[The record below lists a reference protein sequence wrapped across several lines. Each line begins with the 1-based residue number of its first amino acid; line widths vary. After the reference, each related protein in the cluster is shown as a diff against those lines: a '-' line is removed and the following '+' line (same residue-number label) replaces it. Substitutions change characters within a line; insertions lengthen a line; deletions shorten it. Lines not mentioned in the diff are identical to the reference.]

1 MGVGEVT
8 GRGVCTR
15 SRRRAHAL
23 VPARFALLPVL
34 AWFAAT
40 GAWAAAPAP
49 LAAPDGMVVA
59 ESPAAALVGAE
70 VLRRGG
76 NAIDAAIAV
85 HFALA
90 VTYPEAGNIGGG
102 GFMLVRLADGSSEA
116 IDFREVAPAAAT
128 RGLFLRSDGTP
139 DAQLSTT
146 SLLASGVPGSVAG
159 MGLAHERYGT
169 LPWKELLA
177 PAQRLAAEGFV
188 VDAYTAAQLLESRAR
203 LEAHPAARHI
213 FLRDDRFWAEGDTL
227 RQPELA
233 ATLARIA
240 QSGPREF
247 YEGATAESLVAEM
260 TRGGGIITREDLRA
274 YRAIVRRPLTGT
286 YRGYTL
292 ITMPPPSSGGIAI
305 LQMLGILG
313 GFQLRD
319 GGPLASRTLH
329 LMTEA
334 MRRAF
339 ADRAEFLG
347 DPDFAPLPLDGLLQP
362 AYLDSLRASIDPWRA
377 TPSLQAGPGMPAG
390 AAAFYAATGGTP
402 GPDIHGAGSGAGSG
416 AGPGAGPDAG
426 SSGGVET
433 THFSIVDRDGN
444 AVAVTTTLNT
454 WYGSGHMV
462 TGAGFLL
469 NNEMDDFTAA
479 PGQPNGFGL
488 IQGEANAV
496 RPYARP
502 LSSMAPT
509 IVLKDGAPLL
519 VLGSPGGPRI
529 ISAVLQTLVCVL
541 DFGMDIQAAVATPRI
556 HHQWWPDVLYYEP
569 DALTADVREALA
581 RMGHTL
587 TAYESIGSV
596 QGIEVRSAEGGQR
609 WLLGGADP
617 RRNGCAVGVNHDR
630 IVTHCVCPP
639 CAKAR

>member
-1 MGVGEVT
+1 VGGAVMGRVV
-8 GRGVCTR
+8 RAR
-15 SRRRAHAL
+15 SWRWA
-23 VPARFALLPVL
+23 PVL
-34 AWFAAT
+34 AIGSILSILMWSAT
-40 GAWAAAPAP
+40 PGARAAAPAP
-49 LAAPDGMVVA
+49 LAASSGMVVA

-116 IDFREVAPAAAT
+116 IGFREVAPAAAT
-128 RGLFLRSDGTP
+128 RGLFQRQDGTA
-139 DAQLSTT
+139 DGQLSTA

-159 MGLAHERYGT
+159 MGLAHERHGT

-177 PAQRLAAEGFV
+177 PAQRLAADGFV
-188 VDAYTAAQLLESRAR
+188 VDAYTAGQLLESRAR
-203 LEAHPAARHI
+203 LEAHPAARRI
-213 FLRDDRFWAEGDTL
+213 FLRDGRFWAEGDTL
-227 RQPELA
+227 RQPELG

-240 QSGPREF
+240 QAGPREF

-260 TRGGGIITREDLRA
+260 ARGGGIITREDLRA
-274 YRAIVRRPLTGT
+274 YRPVVRKPLTGA

-305 LQMLGILG
+305 LEMLGILG
-313 GFQLRD
+313 GFTL
-319 GGPLASRTLH
+319 GESGPLSSRTLH
-329 LMTEA
+329 LTTEA
-334 MRRAF
+334 MRHAF

-347 DPDFAPLPLDGLLQP
+347 DPDFTPLPLDGLLR
-362 AYLDSLRASIDPWRA
+362 ASYLDSLRASIDPWRA
-377 TPSLQAGPGMPAG
+377 TPSLQAGPGQPAG
-390 AAAFYAATGGTP
+390 AAEFYAATGGTP
-402 GPDIHGAGSGAGSG
+402 GSDIYGVEPGVAPGAGSPS
-416 AGPGAGPDAG
+416 
-426 SSGGVET
+426 GVET

-454 WYGSGHMV
+454 WYGSGLMV

-469 NNEMDDFTAA
+469 NNEMDDFTSA
-479 PGQPNGFGL
+479 PGQPNSFGL

-509 IVLKDGAPLL
+509 IVVKDGAPLL

-529 ISAVLQTLVCVL
+529 ISAVLQALTGVL
-541 DFGMDIQAAVATPRI
+541 DFGMDIQAAVAEPRI

-569 DALTADVREALA
+569 DALTTDVREALA
-581 RMGHTL
+581 RMGHML

-609 WLLGGADP
+609 RLLGGADP
-617 RRNGCAVGVNHDR
+617 RRNGCAVGVSDGR
-630 IVTHCVCPP
+630 IVSRCACPP
-639 CAKAR
+639 CVKAR

>member
-1 MGVGEVT
+1 MG
-8 GRGVCTR
+8 R
-15 SRRRAHAL
+15 SGHAS
-23 VPARFALLPVL
+23 VPALFALL
-34 AWFAAT
+34 AWFAT
-40 GAWAAAPAP
+40 PGAWAAAPAP
-49 LAAPDGMVVA
+49 LAASNGMVVA
-59 ESPAAALVGAE
+59 ESPAAALAGAE
-70 VLRRGG
+70 ILRRGG

-102 GFMLVRLADGSSEA
+102 GFMLVRMADGSSEA

-128 RGLFLRSDGTP
+128 RGLFVRPDGTP
-139 DAQLSTT
+139 DAQLSTA

-159 MGLAHERYGT
+159 MGLAHERHGT

-177 PAQRLAAEGFV
+177 PAQRLAADGFV

-203 LEAHPAARHI
+203 LEAHPATRRI
-213 FLRDDRFWAEGDTL
+213 LLRDGRFWAEGDTL

-233 ATLARIA
+233 ATLTRIA

-260 TRGGGIITREDLRA
+260 ARGGGIITREDLRA
-274 YRAIVRRPLTGT
+274 YRPIVRKPLTGA

-305 LQMLGILG
+305 LQMLGMLS
-313 GFQLRD
+313 GFPLSD
-319 GGPLASRTLH
+319 SGPLSPRTLH

-347 DPDFAPLPLDGLLQP
+347 DPDFTPLPLDGLLQTG
-362 AYLDSLRASIDPWRA
+362 YVDSLRARIDPWRA
-377 TPSLQAGPGMPAG
+377 TPSLQAGPGLPAG
-390 AAAFYAATGGTP
+390 AAGFYAATGGAP
-402 GPDIHGAGSGAGSG
+402 GIDIYGAGAGAES
-416 AGPGAGPDAG
+416 P
-426 SSGGVET
+426 GGVET

-454 WYGSGHMV
+454 WYGSGLMV

-469 NNEMDDFTAA
+469 NNEMDDFTVA
-479 PGQPNGFGL
+479 PGRPNGFGL

-509 IVLKDGAPLL
+509 MVLKDGAPLL

-529 ISAVLQTLVCVL
+529 ISAVLQTLICVL
-541 DFGMDIQAAVATPRI
+541 DFGMDIQAAVAAPRI

-569 DALTADVREALA
+569 DALTTDVREALA
-581 RMGHTL
+581 RMGHML
-587 TAYESIGSV
+587 TAYPSIGSV
-596 QGIEVRSAEGGQR
+596 QGIEVRVAEGGQR

-617 RRNGCAVGVNHDR
+617 RRNGCAVGVSEER
-630 IVTHCVCPP
+630 IVTRCVCPP